1 MKFIQYILSLGT
13 TLTFF
18 LFAGCN
24 NEKVRTAEIESL
36 IIDLDQT
43 KIEKDHLNINVTVRG
58 MAQNAKQGAVITGTK
73 SWVFVENLDQWSA
86 SDHKKKIEISGVIYE
101 KTFPAKTDSSDITPS
116 PTGTFDYIKPN
127 NEQRINKLSK

>member
-1 MKFIQYILSLGT
+1 MKLKKYVLSLGT

-24 NEKVRTAEIESL
+24 NEKVKTTEIESI

-43 KIEKDHLNINVTVRG
+43 KIEKNHLNINVTVRG
-58 MAQNAKQGAVITGTK
+58 MAQNAKQGAVITGAK
-73 SWVFVENLDQWSA
+73 SWVFVENLDQWSS
-86 SDHKKKIEISGVIYE
+86 SDYKRKIEISGVIYE
-101 KTFPAKTDSSDITPS
+101 KTFPPKTDSSDITPS

-127 NEQRINKLSK
+127 HTITEK